1 MRWKGRRESTNIEDR
16 RGGGMLATAGGKQV
30 AVGGGCGTIILVLIL
45 SYFFNMDPAQLLE
58 TMGQLEG
65 RSGQV
70 GQVEQMNPGRAGT
83 SVQDPN
89 DEVGAF
95 VRTLLADTEDVWSD
109 VFQDYGR
116 AYQPPRLVLFSGQ
129 TRYPGGV
136 ANAATGPFYMPYD
149 KTVYLDT
156 SFFNEMRTR
165 FRAGGD
171 FAYAYV
177 LAHEVG
183 HHVQNLLGFTDKV
196 HSQQGRVSKVEYNR
210 ASVRLELQADFLAG
224 VWAHHAE
231 QKWRILEE
239 GDVDEA
245 MNAANAIGDDRLQ
258 KQMQGR
264 VVPDA
269 FTHGTS
275 AQRKRWFMK
284 GLKSGRLEDGDTFS
298 IPYDSL

>member
-1 MRWKGRRESTNIEDR
+1 MRWKGRRQSTNVEDR
-16 RGGGMLATAGGKQV
+16 RGGGMIASGGRPV
-30 AVGGGCGTIILVLIL
+30 ALGGGCGTLVLVLIL
-45 SYFFNMDPAQLLE
+45 AFVFKIDPVQLLDVANQIE
-58 TMGQLEG
+58 GQG
-65 RSGQV
+65 GATGQI
-70 GQVEQMNPGRAGT
+70 QTPA
-83 SVQDPN
+83 DPN

-95 VRTLLADTEDVWSD
+95 VRTLKADTEEVWGEI
-109 VFQDYGR
+109 FAGHGR
-116 AYQPPRLVLFSGQ
+116 RYEPARLVLFSGT

-136 ANAATGPFYMPYD
+136 ASSATGPFYLPYD
-149 KTVYLDT
+149 RTVYLDT
-156 SFFNEMRTR
+156 SFFEEMRTR
-165 FRAGGD
+165 FHAGGD

-196 HSQQGRVSKVEYNR
+196 HKLRGQVSPAEYNQ

-231 QKWRILEE
+231 KKWQILEE
-239 GDVDEA
+239 GDIEEA

-258 KQMQGR
+258 KQSQGR

-275 AQRKRWFMK
+275 EQRMRWFMK

-298 IPYDSL
+298 VPYRQL

>member
-1 MRWKGRRESTNIEDR
+1 MRWKGRRQSSNVEDR
-16 RGGGMLATAGGKQV
+16 RGQGGRSVATGGRPV
-30 AVGGGCGTIILVLIL
+30 ALGGGTVLVVLVLA
-45 SYFFNMDPAQLLE
+45 YFFNADPVQLLE
-58 TMGQLEG
+58 TMNQIQGGAVQVDPG
-65 RSGQV
+65 SGSS
-70 GQVEQMNPGRAGT
+70 GGAT
-83 SVQDPN
+83 ATADLN

-95 VRTLLADTEDVWSD
+95 VRTLKADTEEVWGE
-109 VFQDYGR
+109 VFADYGR
-116 AYQPPRLVLFSGQ
+116 QYKPARLVLFSGQ

-136 ANAATGPFYMPYD
+136 ASAATGPFYLPYD
-149 KTVYLDT
+149 ETVYLDT
-156 SFFNEMRTR
+156 SFFDEMRDR
-165 FRAGGD
+165 FDAGGD

-196 HSQQGRVSKVEYNR
+196 HSQNGRIPKAEYNR
-210 ASVRLELQADFLAG
+210 LSVRLELQADFLAG

-239 GDVDEA
+239 GDIEEA

-258 KQMQGR
+258 KQAQGR

-275 AQRKRWFMK
+275 EQRMRWFTK
-284 GLKSGRLEDGDTFS
+284 GLRSGKLEDGDTFS
-298 IPYDSL
+298 IPYESL